1 MKARKL
7 LNQLDSIEAILNDY
21 SFDELKAK
29 DSTQLKN
36 SFEAFKNC
44 LEQMVFQQITVSSEQ
59 IGPSLDEQNVQSD
72 TPKGIQEKSNNV
84 TKLIANVS
92 HEIRTPLNGIIGFTD
107 LLKEDD
113 LNQNQLEKVEAIQT
127 ASNSLLGIINEL
139 LEYSKLSEGLEIIN
153 HDDFNFDSVIDNV
166 MYLCDTLITS
176 DNVVLKSKLD
186 PGIPKILKGDPAK
199 LSQVLL
205 NLIGNAVKF
214 VEKGEIILD
223 ISLKNQRNKDVCL
236 EFIISDTGIGISQE
250 NLKHIFGYFK
260 QADSHT
266 AANYGGSGLGL
277 SIVKQIIDL
286 LGGTIEVESELG
298 KGTVFKFSLPY
309 RRGEESAI
317 PTDNFLVIDQIKTK
331 NPLSNK
337 KILVFEDNSMN
348 QHLFKQRLK
357 SWECKSYITDDGP
370 AGLAFLEEHQID
382 LVLMD
387 LKMPGMSGFEIT
399 EKIRGHNNKKLR
411 KTPIIAVTADITAK
425 EVENCSTHG
434 INDFILKPFS
444 PEALMNKI
452 VRILEINEDMIQ
464 KEKVENK
471 KIDATLKKV
480 NLKPLIE
487 ECSGELD
494 FFEELVRLFK
504 VNVIEFIG
512 AYSVHL
518 KNSDYEGIAFASH
531 KLKSGLRMIQANSL
545 LSLILRIEELS
556 KEKKSLEELKDLKT
570 AFLEEYELVEEHID
584 TELNDFKNK
593 KKE

>member
-1 MKARKL
+1 MKERKL
-7 LNQLDSIEAILNDY
+7 LNQLDSIESILNDY
-21 SFDELKAK
+21 SFEELRAN
-29 DSTQLKN
+29 DSAQLKN
-36 SFEAFKNC
+36 SFEVFKNC
-44 LEQMVFQQITVSSEQ
+44 LEKMIFQHIPASSEQ
-59 IGPSLDEQNVQSD
+59 IGLSPDEQNVPNNKPLVFQD
-72 TPKGIQEKSNNV
+72 KTNNV

-107 LLKEDD
+107 LLKEDN

-127 ASNSLLGIINEL
+127 ASHSLLGIINEL
-139 LEYSKLSEGLEIIN
+139 LEYSKLSEGLESIN
-153 HDDFNFDSVIDNV
+153 QDDFNFDSVIDNV

-176 DNVVLKSKLD
+176 EDVVLKSKID

-199 LSQVLL
+199 LSQILL

-223 ISLKNQRNKDVCL
+223 VSLKNQRNKDIYL

-260 QADSHT
+260 QADSYT
-266 AANYGGSGLGL
+266 SVNYGGSGLGL

-298 KGTVFKFSLPY
+298 TGTVFKFTLPY
-309 RRGEESAI
+309 KRGDESGI
-317 PTDNFLVIDQIKTK
+317 PTNDFLVIDQFKTK
-331 NPLSNK
+331 NPLKNK

-370 AGLAFLEEHQID
+370 AGLAFLEEHNID
-382 LVLMD
+382 LILMD
-387 LKMPGMSGFEIT
+387 LRMPGMSGFEIT
-399 EKIRGHNNKKLR
+399 EKIRGHNNPKLR
-411 KTPIIAVTADITAK
+411 KTPIIAVTADITAN
-425 EVENCSTHG
+425 EVENCSTFG

-452 VRILEINEDMIQ
+452 VRILENNEDMIQ
-464 KEKVENK
+464 KEKEKSKMDVN
-471 KIDATLKKV
+471 LKKV

-487 ECSGELD
+487 ECMGELD

-518 KNSDYEGIAFASH
+518 KNEDYEGIAFASH
-531 KLKSGLRMIQANSL
+531 KLKSGLKMVQADYL
-545 LSLILRIEELS
+545 LTIVLRIEELS
-556 KEKKSLEELKDLKT
+556 KKEQNLLELKELKT
-570 AFLEEYELVEEHID
+570 AFLEEYGLVEEAID
-584 TELNDFKNK
+584 IELKDFKNK
-593 KKE
+593 KKD

>member
-1 MKARKL
+1 LKERKL
-7 LNQLDSIEAILNDY
+7 LNQLDSIESILNDY
-21 SFDELKAK
+21 SFEELRAN
-29 DSTQLKN
+29 DSAQLKN
-36 SFEAFKNC
+36 SFEVFKNC
-44 LEQMVFQQITVSSEQ
+44 LEKMIFQHIPASSEQ
-59 IGPSLDEQNVQSD
+59 IGLSPDEQNVPNNKPLVFQD
-72 TPKGIQEKSNNV
+72 KTNNV

-107 LLKEDD
+107 LLKEDN

-127 ASNSLLGIINEL
+127 ASHSLLGIINEL
-139 LEYSKLSEGLEIIN
+139 LEYSKLSEGLESIN
-153 HDDFNFDSVIDNV
+153 QDDFNFDSVIDNV

-176 DNVVLKSKLD
+176 EDVVLKSKID

-199 LSQVLL
+199 LSQILL

-223 ISLKNQRNKDVCL
+223 VSLKNQRNKDIYL

-260 QADSHT
+260 QADSYT
-266 AANYGGSGLGL
+266 SVNYGGSGLGL

-298 KGTVFKFSLPY
+298 TGTVFKFTLPY
-309 RRGEESAI
+309 KRGDESGI
-317 PTDNFLVIDQIKTK
+317 PTNDFLVIDQFKTK
-331 NPLSNK
+331 NPLKNK

-370 AGLAFLEEHQID
+370 AGLAFLEEHNID
-382 LVLMD
+382 LILMD
-387 LKMPGMSGFEIT
+387 LRMPGMSGFEIT
-399 EKIRGHNNKKLR
+399 EKIRGHNNPKLR
-411 KTPIIAVTADITAK
+411 KTPIIAVTADITAN
-425 EVENCSTHG
+425 EVENCSTFG

-452 VRILEINEDMIQ
+452 VRILENNEDMIQ
-464 KEKVENK
+464 KEKEKSKMDVN
-471 KIDATLKKV
+471 LKKV

-487 ECSGELD
+487 ECMGELD

-518 KNSDYEGIAFASH
+518 KNEDYEGIAFASH
-531 KLKSGLRMIQANSL
+531 KLKSGLKMVQADYL
-545 LSLILRIEELS
+545 LTIVLRIEELS
-556 KEKKSLEELKDLKT
+556 KKEQNLLELKELKT
-570 AFLEEYELVEEHID
+570 AFLEEYGLVEEAID
-584 TELNDFKNK
+584 IELKDFKNK
-593 KKE
+593 KKD